1 MACHRA
7 TCTKKLEV
15 GRVSKRSDQE
25 KKKGTLH
32 EKSWGWGRG
41 QPTFHLKGHKINKQ
55 IRLRRIKKDKDFK

>member
-15 GRVSKRSDQE
+15 GRVSKRSDR

-32 EKSWGWGRG
+32 EKGRGWGRG
-41 QPTFHLKGHKINKQ
+41 QPTFHLKGLKINKQ
-55 IRLRRIKKDKDFK
+55 IRLRRIKKDTDFK